1 MTLRIGLTGPI
12 GCGKSTVAGWL
23 AEAGGVVVDADR
35 LAREVTAPGEP
46 ALGQIRERFG
56 QQVFASDGSLD
67 RAVLAKTVFAD
78 GGALRDLERIV
89 HPAVRERLVAE
100 VAAADAVG
108 APFVVIEAIKLVE
121 GGYAAE
127 CDEVWLVECSV
138 ETQRARLLGRG
149 MSADDIERRLAT
161 QGSDLVNRLGQAATH
176 RLLTDGDIEVV
187 RAEVQRMMERLREY
201 PPAGASTGGAAE
213 A

>member
-35 LAREVTAPGEP
+35 LARQVTAPGEP

-78 GGALRDLERIV
+78 GGSLRDLERIV

-176 RLLTDGDIEVV
+176 RVVTDGDIKVV

-201 PPAGASTGGAAE
+201 PPAGASTDGAAE